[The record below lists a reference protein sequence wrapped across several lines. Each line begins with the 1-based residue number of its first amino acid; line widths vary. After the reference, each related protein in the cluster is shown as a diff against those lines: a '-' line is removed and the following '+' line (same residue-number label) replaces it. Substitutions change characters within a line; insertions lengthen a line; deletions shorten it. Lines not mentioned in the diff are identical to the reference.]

1 MNLSRGFRRP
11 ESRASKALSVV
22 AVLLVVALVV
32 PFVVYS
38 VPAVV
43 GGEESYIV
51 LTASMTPAISPGD
64 AVVVGEVG
72 AADVAVGDVV
82 TYRRSPTDEVP
93 VTHRVIG
100 IVDTADGVAY
110 QTKGDANEDADA
122 ALVNPDQLVG
132 KVVLTIP
139 YIGYVVQF
147 VNSPMGFVALVVV
160 PIGLLIASEVYEFT
174 KRGSKTAESSDSDD
188 AAASTAAEGDA
199 SATANDDET
208 ADASVAA
215 GSSVGTADG
224 TATEKGVSLS
234 FTTADL
240 TLSSVLLVAFAAYGS
255 FVAWTVRDSLSI
267 AVAVAVVSVTL
278 VTLAMRF
285 SVESPAVPGGVVTD
299 GGETLGVPT
308 ATFGADGPDV
318 PQVGVGSL
326 DDLASM
332 AGRTGRPL
340 VRDGDGTHYLLF
352 GDVAYTA
359 TAPRV
364 EPNATLSTFATDDD
378 DTAAAD
384 PADDAER
391 DDDASSTEREEV
403 AK

>member
-11 ESRASKALSVV
+11 ESRASKALGVV

-64 AVVVGEVG
+64 AVVVGEVDS
-72 AADVAVGDVV
+72 ADVVVGDVV

-100 IVDTADGVAY
+100 VVDTADGVAF
-110 QTKGDANEDADA
+110 QTKGDANEGADA
-122 ALVNPDQLVG
+122 ALVRPEQLVG

-139 YIGYVVQF
+139 YIGYIVQF
-147 VNSPMGFVALVVV
+147 VNSPVGFVALVVV
-160 PIGLLIASEVYEFT
+160 PIGLLIASEVYDLT
-174 KRGSKTAESSDSDD
+174 KRGSKDTDASDGDD
-188 AAASTAAEGDA
+188 VAASAAVDGDESTTTSGA
-199 SATANDDET
+199 DT
-208 ADASVAA
+208 ADAPAA
-215 GSSVGTADG
+215 
-224 TATEKGVSLS
+224 TATDKGVSLS

-240 TLSSVLLVAFAAYGS
+240 TLSSVLLVAFAAYGG

-267 AVAVAVVSVTL
+267 AVAVAVLSVTL

-285 SVESPAVPGGVVTD
+285 SVEPPAARDGVVTD

-308 ATFGADGPDV
+308 ATFDAGSPGV

-332 AGRTGRPL
+332 AGRVGRPL
-340 VRDGDGTHYLLF
+340 VRDDEGTHYLLF

-364 EPNATLSTFATDDD
+364 EPNATLSAFVTDGDDADPDD
-378 DTAAAD
+378 DT
-384 PADDAER
+384 ER
-391 DDDASSTEREEV
+391 RDDASPEVREEV
-403 AK
+403 AE